1 MRFWPEVKSE
11 REQGK
16 SFGEAYWLEGT
27 SEKLKVKNE
36 MLRIFAF
43 LLFMLNLAG
52 ATGCALFGAPDT
64 VPLRQATVDELTA
77 LLAEREAAI
86 HTMKGLFSAKITGGI
101 LPIGQRVEGTVFY
114 QRPNALRLR
123 GFNAL
128 GGELFEF
135 VQLNDEYTLRLPSMG
150 REVNGRS
157 SEPEKM
163 GQLARPFQLSVWAM
177 SGVLGTGA
185 IAPHERVVLTE
196 DDDRYRLDVF
206 EGSSNNGDA
215 PPIPVR
221 RIWFDRRNLQVVR
234 EERVSAQGDVEA
246 TLQFDDFRPVGQS
259 MSQSTSLNRES
270 ADRQLLRPFKIVMKD
285 GRGQGNVQVT
295 FYEIIPNMPIKP
307 SELGQV

>member
-1 MRFWPEVKSE
+1 MKLEVNSK
-11 REQGK
+11 REKGK
-16 SFGEAYWLEGT
+16 RSQRL
-27 SEKLKVKNE
+27 L
-36 MLRIFAF
+36 FAF
-43 LLFMLNLAG
+43 LLLPFYLVDII
-52 ATGCALFGAPDT
+52 GCALFGAPDT
-64 VPLRQATVDELTA
+64 VPLRQATADELTA

-86 HTMKGLFSAKITGGI
+86 HTMKGLFSAKITGGM

-135 VQLNDEYTLRLPSMG
+135 VQLNDEYKLRLPSMG

-157 SEPEKM
+157 SESEKM

-185 IAPHERVVLTE
+185 IASHERVVLTE

-206 EGSSNNGDA
+206 EGSSNNGDVSA
-215 PPIPVR
+215 IPVR

-234 EERVSAQGDVEA
+234 EERLSLQGDVEA

-259 MSQSTSLNRES
+259 MSQSTSLNKESTDRE
-270 ADRQLLRPFKIVMKD
+270 LLRPFKIVIKD

>member
-1 MRFWPEVKSE
+1 MKNSKCKIVRVFHF
-11 REQGK
+11 
-16 SFGEAYWLEGT
+16 SFFILHCA
-27 SEKLKVKNE
+27 
-36 MLRIFAF
+36 
-43 LLFMLNLAG
+43 LLS
-52 ATGCALFGAPDT
+52 GCALFGAPDT
-64 VPLRQATVDELTA
+64 APLRQATAGELTA

-135 VQLNDEYTLRLPSMG
+135 VQLNDEYKLRLPSMG

-206 EGSSNNGDA
+206 EGASNNGDGSS
-215 PPIPVR
+215 IPVR

-234 EERVSAQGDVEA
+234 EERLSAQGDVEA
-246 TLQFDDFRPVGQS
+246 TLQFDDFRPVGQP
-259 MSQSTSLNRES
+259 MSQSASLNREPT
-270 ADRQLLRPFKIVMKD
+270 DRQLLRPFKIVMKD
-285 GRGQGNVQVT
+285 GRGQGNVQVM
-295 FYEIIPNMPIKP
+295 FYEIIPNIPIKP

>member
-1 MRFWPEVKSE
+1 MKNSKYKMVRVFHF
-11 REQGK
+11 
-16 SFGEAYWLEGT
+16 SFFILYCA
-27 SEKLKVKNE
+27 
-36 MLRIFAF
+36 
-43 LLFMLNLAG
+43 LLS
-52 ATGCALFGAPDT
+52 GCALFGAPDR
-64 VPLRQATVDELTA
+64 VPLRQATADELTA

-135 VQLNDEYTLRLPSMG
+135 VQLNDEYRLRLPSMG

-177 SGVLGTGA
+177 SGILGTGA

-206 EGSSNNGDA
+206 EESANNGDVA
-215 PPIPVR
+215 PIPVR

-246 TLQFDDFRPVGQS
+246 TLQFDDFRPVGQP
-259 MSQSTSLNRES
+259 MSQSTSLNNEP

>member
-1 MRFWPEVKSE
+1 
-11 REQGK
+11 
-16 SFGEAYWLEGT
+16 
-27 SEKLKVKNE
+27 
-36 MLRIFAF
+36 MLRVFAF
-43 LLFMLNLAG
+43 LLLPFYLGGIA
-52 ATGCALFGAPDT
+52 GCALFGAPDT
-64 VPLRQATVDELTA
+64 VPLWRATADELTA

-86 HTMKGLFSAKITGGI
+86 HTMKGLFSAKITGGM

-135 VQLNDEYTLRLPSMG
+135 VQSNDEYRLRVPSMG

-206 EGSSNNGDA
+206 EGSSSNTRDVS
-215 PPIPVR
+215 PILVR

-246 TLQFDDFRPVGQS
+246 TLQFDDFRPVGQP
-259 MSQSTSLNRES
+259 MSQSASLDKEPT
-270 ADRQLLRPFKIVMKD
+270 DRQLLRPFKIVMKD

-307 SELGQV
+307 NELGQI

>member
-1 MRFWPEVKSE
+1 MVRVFHF
-11 REQGK
+11 
-16 SFGEAYWLEGT
+16 SFFILHCA
-27 SEKLKVKNE
+27 
-36 MLRIFAF
+36 
-43 LLFMLNLAG
+43 LLS
-52 ATGCALFGAPDT
+52 GCALFSAPDRA
-64 VPLRQATVDELTA
+64 PLRQATADELTA

-86 HTMKGLFSAKITGGI
+86 HTMKGLFSAKLTGGI

-135 VQLNDEYTLRLPSMG
+135 VQLNDEYRLRLPSMG
-150 REVNGRS
+150 QEVNGRS

-163 GQLARPFQLSVWAM
+163 GKLARPFQLSVWAM
-177 SGVLGTGA
+177 SGILGTGA

-206 EGSSNNGDA
+206 EGSANNGDVA
-215 PPIPVR
+215 PIPVR
-221 RIWFDRRNLQVVR
+221 RIWFDRRNFQVVR

-246 TLQFDDFRPVGQS
+246 TLQFDDFRPVGQP
-259 MSQSTSLNRES
+259 MSQSTSLNNEP

>member
-1 MRFWPEVKSE
+1 
-11 REQGK
+11 
-16 SFGEAYWLEGT
+16 
-27 SEKLKVKNE
+27 
-36 MLRIFAF
+36 MLRSFSI
-43 LLFMLNLAG
+43 LLFTLNLAG
-52 ATGCALFGAPDT
+52 AAGCGLFATRDEI
-64 VPLRQATVDELTA
+64 PLRQATADELTA

-123 GFNAL
+123 GFTAL

-135 VQLNDEYTLRLPSMG
+135 VQSNDEYKLRLPSMG

-177 SGVLGTGA
+177 SGVLGTRA

-196 DDDRYRLDVF
+196 DDDHYRLDVF
-206 EGSSNNGDA
+206 EGSSNDGDGS
-215 PPIPVR
+215 PIPVR

-234 EERVSAQGDVEA
+234 EERVSPQGDVEA
-246 TLQFDDFRPVGQS
+246 TLQFDDFRPVEQS
-259 MSQSTSLNRES
+259 MSQSTSLNGES
-270 ADRQLLRPFKIVMKD
+270 TDRQLLRPFKIMMKD